1 MKVALHVG
9 HHGPGTGASCDGRD
23 EVLIATRHAEIVQ
36 LELIRAGH
44 EVTFYPSS
52 PLRYSEVHARVNADR
67 AVNLYIQFH
76 VNSANGINE
85 GNDHGLIFYDHR
97 SKVGPVAASKIAA
110 LASRAGL
117 MMRAHTDDPV
127 KGYPRV
133 HPCIA
138 GVRVPALLFEPHFIQ
153 VDRNPD
159 DIGLRLAGGLL
170 GWIG

>member
-1 MKVALHVG
+1 MKIALHVG
-9 HHGPGTGASCDGRD
+9 HHGPGTGANCDGRD

-36 LELIRAGH
+36 ERLIQAGH
-44 EVTFYPSS
+44 GVTFYPSS
-52 PLRYSEVHARVNADR
+52 RLRYGEIHALVNADQEI
-67 AVNLYIQFH
+67 NLYIQFH
-76 VNSANGINE
+76 INSSTGINE
-85 GNDHGLIFYDHR
+85 GNDHGLIFFDHR
-97 SKVGPVAASKIAA
+97 SKVGPIAASKIAFV
-110 LASRAGL
+110 ASRAGL
-117 MMRAHTDDPV
+117 MMRAMSDDPE